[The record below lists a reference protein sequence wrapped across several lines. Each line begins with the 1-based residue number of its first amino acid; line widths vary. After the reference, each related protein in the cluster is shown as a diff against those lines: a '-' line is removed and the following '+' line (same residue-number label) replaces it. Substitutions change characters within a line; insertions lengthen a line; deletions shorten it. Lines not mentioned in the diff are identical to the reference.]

1 VEHYLIRAQYLRTQ
15 FGDNLPVYFH
25 YTSLDEL
32 VGLTTAAYTG
42 ISQELVQ
49 TDGLVGIDVIFLI
62 LDTLLH
68 RIFCIGIVW
77 LLLLL
82 FRTKTALG
90 ATLVTAGLIAAT
102 WLITTTRLV
111 ASARLLTIFT
121 TWLVAAL
128 TLWLITTLAILLTGT
143 RLVIAT
149 WLITSARLV
158 ASAWLITTFTTWLV
172 AALTLWLITTLAIL
186 LTGTWLV
193 TAAWLITSAWLVA
206 ATGLLTILTTR
217 LVAVFMLRSA
227 TGQTS
232 AESLRTETA
241 LFLTVITI
249 VAALIIGT
257 CLLVNTRTW

>member
-1 VEHYLIRAQYLRTQ
+1 
-15 FGDNLPVYFH
+15 
-25 YTSLDEL
+25 
-32 VGLTTAAYTG
+32 
-42 ISQELVQ
+42 
-49 TDGLVGIDVIFLI
+49 
-62 LDTLLH
+62 
-68 RIFCIGIVW
+68 
-77 LLLLL
+77 
-82 FRTKTALG
+82 
-90 ATLVTAGLIAAT
+90 
-102 WLITTTRLV
+102 
-111 ASARLLTIFT
+111 
-121 TWLVAAL
+121 
-128 TLWLITTLAILLTGT
+128 
-143 RLVIAT
+143 
-149 WLITSARLV
+149 LITSARLV

-193 TAAWLITSAWLVA
+193 TAAWLITSARLVA
-206 ATGLLTILTTR
+206 ATGLLTILTTW